1 MKRKLRMAMV
11 GGGKE
16 SFIAQ
21 FHRMAA
27 QMTGRIEL
35 VCGAFGST
43 RHRSFE
49 GGEDLFIARDRVYGA
64 YRDMLRK
71 EATLPDD
78 VKPDFI
84 VITAPNNLHYPVA
97 MASLDAGFHV
107 LCEKPLTTNVDEV
120 LNLGRKLDDKQRLMG
135 LTFSYTGYPMIRQAQ
150 KLIAEGKLGSI
161 RRVVVECPQG
171 WLASRL
177 ETAGNRQA
185 GWRADPRRAGQSGC
199 MADVG
204 SHGAYLAELLTGLQI
219 TEVSADVRACVAGRQ
234 LEDDGAVLFRLA
246 NGAHGLLWA
255 SQISI
260 GETGGVRIR
269 IFGDKGG
276 LLWELENP
284 QVLTIHSLSGSSEV
298 LRSGVPV
305 TSQTAMPHAGPT
317 EGFCQSLAYIYD
329 QFADGVLAFDGK
341 RDLTPVYPSLQEG
354 IRAVAFVDAVIRNT
368 RPENTEK
375 WTALA
380 SDFTQPP

>member
-1 MKRKLRMAMV
+1 MNRKLRMAMV
-11 GGGKE
+11 GGGKD
-16 SFIAQ
+16 SFIGQ

-27 QMTGRIEL
+27 QMTGRIDL

-49 GGEDLFIARDRVYGA
+49 GGENLFLARERVYGA

-97 MASLDAGFHV
+97 MAALDAGFHV
-107 LCEKPLTTNVDEV
+107 LCEKPLTTSVVEV
-120 LNLGRKLDDKQRLMG
+120 LNLRRKLDDKQRLIG
-135 LTFSYTGYPMIRQAQ
+135 LTFPYSGYPMVRQAQ
-150 KLIAEGKLGSI
+150 QIIRDGKLGNI

-204 SHGAYLAELLTGLQI
+204 SHGSYLTELFTGLQI
-219 TEVSADVRACVAGRQ
+219 TEVSADVRSCVAGRQ

-246 NGAHGLLWA
+246 NGAQGVLWA
-255 SQISI
+255 SQICV

-276 LLWELENP
+276 MLWELVNP
-284 QVLTIHSLSGSSEV
+284 NVLVLHALTGSSEV
-298 LRSGVPV
+298 LRSGVP
-305 TSQTAMPHAGPT
+305 TTPLTALPPAGRT
-317 EGFCQSLAYIYD
+317 ECLCGSLAYIYN

-341 RDLTPVYPSLQEG
+341 RDPTPPYPSLSEG

-375 WTALA
+375 WTKLL
-380 SDFTQPP
+380 

>member
-1 MKRKLRMAMV
+1 MSRKLRMALV

-16 SFIAQ
+16 SYIGR

-27 QMTGRIEL
+27 QMTGRIDL

-49 GGEDLFIARDRVYGA
+49 GGEDLFLARDRVYGA

-71 EATLPDD
+71 EATLPED

-107 LCEKPLTTNVDEV
+107 LCEKPLTTSVDEV
-120 LNLGRKLDDKQRLMG
+120 LNLGRKLEDKQRLIG
-135 LTFSYTGYPMIRQAQ
+135 LTLSYTGYPMIRQAQ
-150 KLIAEGKLGSI
+150 QMIRDGKLGTI
-161 RRVVVECPQG
+161 RRVVVECPHG
-171 WLASRL
+171 WLATRL

-185 GWRADPRRAGQSGC
+185 SWRADPRRAGPSGC

-204 SHGAYLAELLTGLQI
+204 AHGAYLTELLTGLPI
-219 TEVSADVRACVAGRQ
+219 TEVSADVRSCVAGRQ

-246 NGAHGLLWA
+246 NGAQGVLWA

-260 GETGGVRIR
+260 GESGGEKIR
-269 IFGDKGG
+269 IFGDKGS
-276 LLWELENP
+276 LRWELDAP
-284 QVLTIHSLSGSSEV
+284 HVLTIHTLNGSSEV
-298 LRSGVPV
+298 LHAGVSAQPL
-305 TSQTAMPHAGPT
+305 SAMPSAGRA
-317 EGFCQSLAYIYD
+317 EGLCDSLAYIYA
-329 QFADGVLAFDGK
+329 QFADAVLAFDGK
-341 RDLTPVYPSLQEG
+341 RDLTPPYPSLQEG
-354 IRAVAFVDAVIRNT
+354 VRAVAFVDAVIRNT

-375 WTALA
+375 WTRLT
-380 SDFTQPP
+380 D

>member
-1 MKRKLRMAMV
+1 MKRKVRMAMV

-16 SFIAQ
+16 SFIGPY
-21 FHRMAA
+21 HRMAA

-49 GGEDLFIARDRVYGA
+49 GGEDLDIQRERVYGA

-97 MASLDAGFHV
+97 MAALDAGFHV
-107 LCEKPLTTNVDEV
+107 LCEKPLTTSVDEV
-120 LNLGRKLDDKQRLMG
+120 QNLGRKLDDKQRLIG
-135 LTFSYTGYPMIRQAQ
+135 LTYSYTGYPMVRQAQ
-150 KLIAEGKLGSI
+150 KLIREGRLGNI

-185 GWRADPRRAGQSGC
+185 SWRADPRRAGQSGC

-204 SHGAYLAELLTGLQI
+204 SHGAYLTELFTGLQI
-219 TEVSADVRACVAGRQ
+219 TEVSADVRSCVAGRQ
-234 LEDDGAVLFRLA
+234 LEDDGAVLFRLG
-246 NGAHGLLWA
+246 NGAQGVLWA
-255 SQISI
+255 SQVAV
-260 GETGGVRIR
+260 GETGGVRMR

-276 LLWELENP
+276 LLWEQENP
-284 QVLTIHSLSGSSEV
+284 NTLVLHAVNGSSEV
-298 LRSGVPV
+298 LRPGVPV
-305 TSQTAMPHAGPT
+305 SPLTATPAAGRT
-317 EGFCQSLAYIYD
+317 ECLCESLAYIYT
-329 QFADGVLAFDGK
+329 QFADAVLAFDGK
-341 RDLTPVYPSLQEG
+341 RDLNPPYPSMAEG
-354 IRAVAFVDAVIRNT
+354 IRSVAFVDAVIRNT

-375 WTALA
+375 WTRLV
-380 SDFTQPP
+380 

>member
-16 SFIAQ
+16 SFIGQ
-21 FHRMAA
+21 YHRMAA
-27 QMTGRIEL
+27 QITGRIDL

-49 GGEDLFIARDRVYGA
+49 GGEDLFLARDRVYGA

-71 EATLPDD
+71 EATLPED
-78 VKPDFI
+78 VRPDFI

-97 MASLDAGFHV
+97 MAALDAGFHV
-107 LCEKPLTTNVDEV
+107 LCEKPLTTSMDEV
-120 LNLGRKLDDKQRLMG
+120 TNLGRKLDDKQRLIG
-135 LTFSYTGYPMIRQAQ
+135 LTFSYSGYPMVRLAQ
-150 KLIAEGKLGSI
+150 KMIAEGKLGNI

-171 WLASRL
+171 WLATRL

-185 GWRADPRRAGQSGC
+185 SWRADPRRAGPSGC

-204 SHGAYLAELLTGLQI
+204 AHGAYLTEWITGQLI

-246 NGAHGLLWA
+246 NGAQGVLWA

-260 GETGGVRIR
+260 GETGGERIR

-276 LLWELENP
+276 LHWELNNP
-284 QVLTIHSLSGSSEV
+284 GELVVHSLSGSSEV
-298 LRSGVPV
+298 LRAETPV
-305 TSQTAMPHAGPT
+305 APLTAMPSAGWAD
-317 EGFCQSLAYIYD
+317 GLCHSLAFIYN

-341 RDLTPVYPSLQEG
+341 RDPAPAYPSLAEG
-354 IRAVAFVDAVIRNT
+354 ARAVAFVDAVIRNT
-368 RPENTEK
+368 RPENSEK
-375 WTALA
+375 WTQLA
-380 SDFTQPP
+380 VGLNN